1 MSILNLDTLEVGD
14 TISFRSVNPLDNVL
28 WQGTITGICSYD
40 IVQNLRDDLLP
51 YYREVK
57 KTIHDMLPIDQLTYF
72 TLKYF
77 QGDKVGRLVMAKD
90 WIEPSSVK
98 KIDIT
103 NYFDIRIYD
112 LDSAQAQTILELLTS
127 NNFKAALV

>member
-1 MSILNLDTLEVGD
+1 MPILNLDTLEVGD
-14 TISFRSVNPLDNVL
+14 TISFRSINPLDNVL

-57 KTIHDMLPIDQLTYF
+57 KTLHDMLPIDQLTYF

-77 QGDKVGRLVMAKD
+77 QGDKVGRLVIAKD
-90 WIEPSSVK
+90 WIEPSSVQ

-103 NYFDIRIYD
+103 NHFDIRIYD
-112 LDSAQAQTILELLTS
+112 LDSVQAQTILELLTA
-127 NNFKAALV
+127 NNIKAALV

>member
-1 MSILNLDTLEVGD
+1 MPIINLDTLEVGD
-14 TISFRSVNPLDNVL
+14 TISFRSVNSLDNVL

-90 WIEPSSVK
+90 WIEPSSVQ

>member
-1 MSILNLDTLEVGD
+1 MPILNLDTLEVGD